1 MTDFIEATLSPR
13 RPRFTLPRGACDTH
27 CHVIGPARSFP
38 YAASRPYTPE
48 EETDKTVLSALHERL
63 GVDRAVIVQATV
75 YATDNRIVLDAIA
88 DRPHARRGVAL
99 VDTSISDAALQ
110 ALHDGGIR
118 AVRFGFVRQLWTP
131 PDPAEFQALMHRIA
145 GLGWH
150 VLLHLDATALVEL
163 QTMLDALPV
172 PFLIDHMGRID
183 AGAGLDQPGFAQ
195 LLEWAQRDHCWIK
208 LSALDR
214 ISATGAP
221 FVDAAPFARALLEA
235 SPERVLWG
243 TDYPHPNP
251 RHPVLH
257 DATLV
262 DVLPLCGDAR
272 ALHKLLVANPARLY
286 GFVD

>member
-1 MTDFIEATLSPR
+1 MTDSIEAT

-27 CHVIGPARSFP
+27 CHVIGPARRFP
-38 YAASRPYTPE
+38 YAASRPYTPH

-88 DRPHARRGVAL
+88 DRPHARRGIAL
-99 VDTSISDAALQ
+99 VETSISDHALQ
-110 ALHDGGIR
+110 TLHDGGIR
-118 AVRFGFVRQLWTP
+118 GVRFGFVRHLWTP
-131 PDPAEFQALMHRIA
+131 PDPAEFMSLMHRIA
-145 GLGWH
+145 DLGWH
-150 VLLHLDATALVEL
+150 VSLHLDATALSEL
-163 QTMLDALPV
+163 QPMLDALPV
-172 PFLIDHMGRID
+172 PFVIDHMGRID
-183 AGAGLDQPGFAQ
+183 AGAGLEQPGFAQ
-195 LLEWAQRDHCWIK
+195 LLEWSRRDHCWIK

-221 FVDAAPFARALLEA
+221 FVDAAPFVRAVLEA

-251 RHPVLH
+251 RHAVLH
-257 DATLV
+257 DESLV
-262 DVLPLCGDAR
+262 DVLPLCGEDD
-272 ALHKLLVANPARLY
+272 ALHKMLVANPARLY